1 MTLTN
6 APAGSEILCFESLAA
21 FLTIAT
27 IWFVL
32 KFVGPDDFASPQ
44 TFWTILVVIIPF
56 AMLIYFGMAIMI
68 CTQMVARSGR
78 PMLPLEPSL
87 RKIVPLIVTYVGVS
101 AWVWLRW
108 RKVRFVKKGCRD
120 EARPPRTLVP
130 PSDVR
135 FWE

>member
-6 APAGSEILCFESLAA
+6 APAGSEMLFLESLAA

-44 TFWTILVVIIPF
+44 TLLIVLFVIVPF
-56 AMLIYFGMAIMI
+56 VMLIYFGVATMI
-68 CTQMVARSGR
+68 CTQMVTRSGR
-78 PMLPLEPSL
+78 PMSLLEPSL
-87 RKIVPLIVTYVGVS
+87 WKILPATVTYIGVS

-108 RKVRFVKKGCRD
+108 RKSRNGNTTVKRGRL
-120 EARPPRTLVP
+120 P
-130 PSDVR
+130 
-135 FWE
+135 